1 MLKSFLRAWVTAM
14 VALPSLCALLYGM
27 HQAGEATG
35 LSKQSPDAAER
46 LRWAVNTLITLL
58 VEYWLWWIMLAAML
72 AGLWVL
78 LGEVPVEK
86 SRKQFQTERQRRL
99 KKRG

>member
-1 MLKSFLRAWVTAM
+1 MLKTFLRAWGTTVL
-14 VALPSLCALLYGM
+14 ALPALCTLLFGM

-46 LRWAVNTLITLL
+46 LRLAVNTLLTLL

-72 AGLWVL
+72 AGMWVW
-78 LGEVPVEK
+78 LGEAPVEK
-86 SRKQFQTERQRRL
+86 SKKQFQTERQRRL